1 MPGLGGALDI
11 ARWSM
16 YSSQMAIEI
25 FSHNV
30 ANANTEG
37 YSRQSLRVEANYPI
51 TMGPGQIGTGVRAVE
66 VVRNYNNFLNQQVS
80 LKKSEYSYWNSQRTA
95 MEEIESIFNES
106 DGYGINALMGEFWNA
121 WGDLSNN
128 PDGIPERQALVNKTD
143 NLLSMAH
150 EIDYN
155 LRAYQRHLDANIRG
169 SVSDVNSLVSQI
181 AELNKNISSVE
192 IDGMI
197 NANDLRDRRDL
208 LLEELSQYM
217 DINYYEEEQSGQAMV
232 YILGGT
238 PLVLGANTY
247 SLNTERNA
255 TTGQSNVLWQD
266 SSGRTVDI
274 TRKLSGGKIAGW
286 VRVRDNNIDTYLASM
301 NTLMEELAWQVNA
314 LHSEGVGLRSVAQM
328 TGTVQGLTGS
338 EDLATDYST
347 DPPTRAF
354 LFSDRYHAGG
364 TFDIQVFD
372 DTGGVAGTYT
382 ITTGGTTVNDLIAA
396 IETGTAG
403 QIDVSL
409 PGGQFQL
416 TAAQPGH
423 TFAISPSA
431 GGEPSNAL
439 AILGVNCFFSWSE
452 QVGRPLDDLT
462 ETIRVND
469 AIEEE
474 PSLISSGYLDENGM
488 VAPGSNDVA
497 RAIFNLQ
504 DKVIDDMGGSGTS
517 TTMDAYYS
525 SLVAQVGVDVQNT
538 VNNEKFND
546 TLLGQYISRKE
557 GISGVNLDHEM
568 AELLKYQHLYQ
579 AAAKLISIAD
589 EMMQALISIK

>member
-169 SVSDVNSLVSQI
+169 SVSDVNSLVGQI

-217 DINYYEEEQSGQAMV
+217 DITYYEEEQSGQVMV

-274 TRKLSGGKIAGW
+274 TRKPAA
-286 VRVRDNNIDTYLASM
+286 RLARCTT
-301 NTLMEELAWQVNA
+301 TL
-314 LHSEGVGLRSVAQM
+314 
-328 TGTVQGLTGS
+328 
-338 EDLATDYST
+338 
-347 DPPTRAF
+347 
-354 LFSDRYHAGG
+354 
-364 TFDIQVFD
+364 I
-372 DTGGVAGTYT
+372 
-382 ITTGGTTVNDLIAA
+382 
-396 IETGTAG
+396 
-403 QIDVSL
+403 
-409 PGGQFQL
+409 
-416 TAAQPGH
+416 
-423 TFAISPSA
+423 
-431 GGEPSNAL
+431 
-439 AILGVNCFFSWSE
+439 
-452 QVGRPLDDLT
+452 PL
-462 ETIRVND
+462 N
-469 AIEEE
+469 
-474 PSLISSGYLDENGM
+474 P
-488 VAPGSNDVA
+488 
-497 RAIFNLQ
+497 
-504 DKVIDDMGGSGTS
+504 
-517 TTMDAYYS
+517 
-525 SLVAQVGVDVQNT
+525 
-538 VNNEKFND
+538 
-546 TLLGQYISRKE
+546 
-557 GISGVNLDHEM
+557 
-568 AELLKYQHLYQ
+568 
-579 AAAKLISIAD
+579 
-589 EMMQALISIK
+589 